1 MREYRDYLA
10 RTAAMTQRQLHA
22 LLPKEKEGRTM
33 RAMVLE
39 RISSVEEKPLKLVDL
54 PKSIPGRDQILVR
67 VSACG
72 VCHTELDEIEGRVT
86 PSLLPM
92 ILGHEIVGRVESLGS
107 AARKFK
113 KGDRVGIAW
122 INWACGQ
129 CSFCLKGEENLC
141 DAATWTGKDA
151 YGGYAQYTV
160 VSEDFAYPIPERF
173 TDVKAAPLLCAGV
186 IGYRA
191 LRLSGME
198 DGKVLGLYGF
208 GASAH
213 IVIQVAKYK
222 YPNGRVFVFTRPQQE
237 EHQDLARKLGADWIG
252 ATGDTPPEKLGC
264 AIDFTPVGEPV
275 REALRNLQKG
285 GRVVINAIRKTT
297 PIPELDYTEHL
308 WYEKEAKSVANVTRR
323 DAQEFLPLAAEIPI
337 VPETQE
343 FELEEANEAL
353 ILLKGGKIRGAGVLK
368 IAE

>member
-1 MREYRDYLA
+1 M
-10 RTAAMTQRQLHA
+10 Q
-22 LLPKEKEGRTM
+22 KEGETM
-33 RAMVLE
+33 KAMLLKK
-39 RISSVEEKPLKLVDL
+39 ISSVEERPLELADL
-54 PKSIPGRDQILVR
+54 PKPVPSSKQILVR
-67 VSACG
+67 VTACG
-72 VCHTELDEIEGRVT
+72 VCHTELDEIEGRVS
-86 PSLLPM
+86 PSRFPM
-92 ILGHEIVGRVESLGS
+92 ILGHEIVGRVESLGPG
-107 AARKFK
+107 ANKFK

-122 INWACGQ
+122 INWACGR
-129 CSFCLKGEENLC
+129 CFFCLKGEENLC
-141 DAATWTGKDA
+141 GEAKWTGKDA
-151 YGGYAQYTV
+151 YGGYAQYTI
-160 VSEDFAYPIPERF
+160 VSEDFAYPILDKF

-198 DGKVLGLYGF
+198 DGRVLGLYGF

-222 YPNGRVFVFTRPQQE
+222 YPDSKVFVFSRPHQK

-252 ATGDTPPEKLGC
+252 TTTDTPPEKLDC
-264 AIDFTPVGEPV
+264 AIDFTPVGDPV

-308 WYEKEAKSVANVTRR
+308 WYEREVKSVANVTRS
-323 DAQEFLPLAAEIPI
+323 DVQEFLPLAAGISI

-353 ILLKGGKIRGAGVLK
+353 ILLKEGKMRGTGVLRVT
-368 IAE
+368 E